1 MYGLQPISSSVP
13 NPSASG
19 LRTHD
24 YAIRAGG
31 PGGAAVQ
38 VAPGLLRARTPVM
51 TTNHAIIGECGCFCF
66 CIRVC
71 ATLSVALGVWS
82 VVHPPLG

>member
-1 MYGLQPISSSVP
+1 MYRLQPISSSVP

-19 LRTHD
+19 PRAHG

-38 VAPGLLRARTPVM
+38 VA
-51 TTNHAIIGECGCFCF
+51 ECADSCDDDEPCSLEGATASASVP
-66 CIRVC
+66 VC
-71 ATLSVALGVWS
+71 ATFSVALGVWS